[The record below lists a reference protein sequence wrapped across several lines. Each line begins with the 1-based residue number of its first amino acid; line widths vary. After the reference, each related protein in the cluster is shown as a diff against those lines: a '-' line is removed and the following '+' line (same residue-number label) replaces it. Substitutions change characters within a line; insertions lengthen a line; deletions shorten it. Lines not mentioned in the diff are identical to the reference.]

1 MGKVAIWVQFND
13 SRYPTLLPN
22 KLNRIRDIRT
32 DVVNRQEIYDS
43 RIEEFRPAVTSR
55 TEGTTVMGILCRNP
69 TMFTV
74 SLIKPR
80 RNSKRNCS
88 IYRVGEKFLR

>member
-32 DVVNRQEIYDS
+32 DVVNQQKIYHS
-43 RIEEFRPAVTSR
+43 RVEEFRPAVTS
-55 TEGTTVMGILCRNP
+55 
-69 TMFTV
+69 
-74 SLIKPR
+74 
-80 RNSKRNCS
+80 
-88 IYRVGEKFLR
+88 